1 MRRRIRGRLRRS
13 DGGETPAP
21 DGGET
26 PAPAAPEYLA
36 IDPRELSNV
45 FAVPNWLRDIGLT
58 SWLLVGVALLLVGL
72 VWLPS
77 LTQTIVAAGDHRGGR
92 GRGRLAAGRLDEPPP
107 DPAARRRDPHHAR
120 PDRGGGRAVPDGR
133 RRDHRRDRSITG
145 PARRRQDTLQ
155 GWLEDVG
162 IDPSTAAEAKKNA
175 SASVSASFSQL
186 KDGIAHGISALSG
199 LAFFLALT
207 ILSLFFLLSDGP
219 KIRHWAEGHFGRPAA
234 VAHII
239 SGRTLGALRGY
250 FLGVT
255 IVAGFNAAVVTLGAL
270 ILGVPLVGTIAA
282 VTFVG
287 GYIPYLGAWTAAAFS
302 VLLALGGAGPEAAGG
317 MVIVQL
323 LANGILQQ
331 LVQPF
336 AMGAAL
342 GIHPLA
348 VLDRHDRRRRPVRG
362 GGPDPGRA
370 ARRRRSCGSQT
381 TLRTRGTRK
390 TKLRSQDPDT
400 EEEITD
406 DDPTPSDDTPSRSA
420 GPSRSSS

>member
-1 MRRRIRGRLRRS
+1 M
-13 DGGETPAP
+13 
-21 DGGET
+21 
-26 PAPAAPEYLA
+26 
-36 IDPRELSNV
+36 
-45 FAVPNWLRDIGLT
+45 
-58 SWLLVGVALLLVGL
+58 
-72 VWLPS
+72 VWLAS
-77 LTQTIVAAGDHRGGR
+77 LTQTIVAPVVTAAVIAAVASPLVAWMNRHRIPR
-92 GRGRLAAGRLDEPPP
+92 PLAAVFIMLGLIAVGVGLFLMVVGGITAEANSISGQLTD
-107 DPAARRRDPHHAR
+107 AR
-120 PDRGGGRAVPDGR
+120 
-133 RRDHRRDRSITG
+133 S
-145 PARRRQDTLQ
+145 TLQ

-162 IDPSTAAEAKKNA
+162 IDPSTAAEANKDA
-175 SASVSASFSQL
+175 GASVSASFTQL

-219 KIRHWAEGHFGRPAA
+219 RIRHWAEGHFGVPRPIAR
-234 VAHII
+234 II

-250 FLGVT
+250 FLGVSL
-255 IVAGFNAAVVTLGAL
+255 IAGFNAAVVTLGAL

-287 GYIPYLGAWTAAAFS
+287 GFIPYLGAWTAAAFS

-348 VLDRHDRRRRPVRG
+348 VLVVTIAGGALFGAAGLILAAPLVSAAVRIS
-362 GGPDPGRA
+362 DDLARA
-370 ARRRRSCGSQT
+370 REAEDLPETPNLETDKERM
-381 TLRTRGTRK
+381 
-390 TKLRSQDPDT
+390 
-400 EEEITD
+400 D
-406 DDPTPSDDTPSRSA
+406 DDPDP
-420 GPSRSSS
+420 

>member
-1 MRRRIRGRLRRS
+1 MRS
-13 DGGETPAP
+13 PAYSP
-21 DGGET
+21 LPG
-26 PAPAAPEYLA
+26 
-36 IDPRELSNV
+36 
-45 FAVPNWLRDIGLT
+45 WLRDVGLT

-72 VWLPS
+72 VWLAS
-77 LTQTIVAAGDHRGGR
+77 LTQTIVAPVITAAVVAAVASPLVALMHRHRIPRPIGAILIMLGLIAVGVGLFLMVIGGITSEAADIGDQLG
-92 GRGRLAAGRLDEPPP
+92 D
-107 DPAARRRDPHHAR
+107 AR
-120 PDRGGGRAVPDGR
+120 
-133 RRDHRRDRSITG
+133 S
-145 PARRRQDTLQ
+145 TLQ

-162 IDPSTAAEAKKNA
+162 IDPSTAAEANRNA

-186 KDGIAHGISALSG
+186 KDGIASGISALSG

-219 KIRHWAEGHFGRPAA
+219 KIRHWAEGHFGVPRPI
-234 VAHII
+234 AHVV
-239 SGRTLGALRGY
+239 SQRTLGALRGY

-255 IVAGFNAAVVTLGAL
+255 IIAGFNAAVVTLGAL

-348 VLDRHDRRRRPVRG
+348 VLVVTIAGGALFGAAGLILAAPLVSATVRISEDLRHSREAETADEDNHLQG
-362 GGPDPGRA
+362 GDHG
-370 ARRRRSCGSQT
+370 
-381 TLRTRGTRK
+381 
-390 TKLRSQDPDT
+390 
-400 EEEITD
+400 
-406 DDPTPSDDTPSRSA
+406 
-420 GPSRSSS
+420 